1 MSIRYI
7 KQLILIIFFS
17 LFSILNANS
26 EIVKSIEIIGNE
38 RVSSE
43 TIKLFSNAN
52 INESL
57 DNNDLNDMLKNLYDT
72 NFFKDVSVELNSN
85 ILKIK
90 VEENPIIE
98 NIIINGIKSDSLK
111 ENVTKNLKL
120 KARSSYNEVL
130 LNSDK
135 NILRSS
141 LKDAGYYFANIDVET
156 IDLGDKKIDIIINI
170 DPGKK
175 SKIKKISFLGDKKFK
190 DGKLKSLIVSEEYKF
205 WKFISGKK
213 YLNENMVNFDT
224 KLLKNFYR
232 NKGFYNVQINSSFA
246 KLLNDDEFEL
256 IYNINANSII
266 YFGNINL
273 DLPEDYEKD
282 NFNKIFEIFEDIK
295 GKKYS
300 INLVEK
306 ILKEID
312 TITINEQ
319 YESINASVNEKIVN
333 DQLNL
338 TFKINE
344 TKKSYVSK
352 INILGNNI
360 TEESVIRNQLI
371 INEGDPF
378 NEILMT
384 KSINNIK
391 SLNFFRSVKNE
402 ILENDEFDKII
413 NIFVEEKPTGEIAAG
428 AGFGTSG
435 GTIFFSISEN
445 NYLGKGIR
453 VNTNLELSPE
463 SIKGI
468 FSTTNNNYK
477 NTNKSLSFAV
487 EADEVDQLTNNGY
500 KSNKM
505 GFSVST
511 DFEYLDD
518 FNLGIGTSSYY
529 ERIETD
535 NTASTRQKKQ
545 EGDYW
550 DTFLKLDMTYDKR
563 NQRFKPSDGFFSN
576 YHLDLPVLS
585 SNYTVTSGYNLK
597 HFSELY
603 ENNISTIGFS
613 IKGASSITNKDAKLS
628 ERLYVPSRNLRGFVR
643 GKVGPKDGE
652 DYIGGNYVS
661 TFNVTST
668 LPQIATNLQS
678 LDFSIFFDAANIWGV
693 DYDSTIDDSSKI
705 RSSVGLAVDWFT
717 PIGPLSFSFA
727 QDLSSHKNDKTEAFR
742 FNLGTTF

>member
-1 MSIRYI
+1 MISFSQ
-7 KQLILIIFFS
+7 KFLGFLIIFFFLFPKVSNSQSIKEIEITGNKRIPKETILMFSS
-17 LFSILNANS
+17 LS
-26 EIVKSIEIIGNE
+26 ETDDLTPDKVNDVLKTLYETNYFENIIVSIENDKLLI
-38 RVSSE
+38 RV
-43 TIKLFSNAN
+43 K
-52 INESL
+52 
-57 DNNDLNDMLKNLYDT
+57 
-72 NFFKDVSVELNSN
+72 
-85 ILKIK
+85 
-90 VEENPIIE
+90 ENPIIE
-98 NIIINGIKSDSLK
+98 NISFEGIKSKTLK
-111 ENVTKNLKL
+111 ENVLKNVKL
-120 KARSSYNEVL
+120 RSRSSYNQFL
-130 LNSDK
+130 LDNDK
-135 NILRSS
+135 KSIIYS
-141 LKDAGYYFANIDVET
+141 LKNYGYYKPSVE
-156 IDLGDKKIDIIINI
+156 IFVENLSDNKVNVDFKIDI
-170 DPGKK
+170 GSKA
-175 SKIKKISFLGDKKFK
+175 KIKKITFLGDKVFK
-190 DGKLKSLIVSEEYKF
+190 DNKLKNIIISEEYKF

-246 KLLNDDEFEL
+246 KLLNNDEFEL

-282 NFNKIFEIFEDIK
+282 NFNKIFKIFEDIK

-344 TKKSYVSK
+344 TEKSYVSK

-371 INEGDPF
+371 IDEGDPF

>member
-1 MSIRYI
+1 MFSSLSETDDITPDKVNDVLKSLYETNYFEN
-7 KQLILIIFFS
+7 II
-17 LFSILNANS
+17 
-26 EIVKSIEIIGNE
+26 VSIENDKLLI
-38 RVSSE
+38 RV
-43 TIKLFSNAN
+43 K
-52 INESL
+52 
-57 DNNDLNDMLKNLYDT
+57 
-72 NFFKDVSVELNSN
+72 
-85 ILKIK
+85 
-90 VEENPIIE
+90 ENPIIE
-98 NIIINGIKSDSLK
+98 NISFEGIKSKTLK
-111 ENVTKNLKL
+111 ENVLKNVKL
-120 KARSSYNEVL
+120 RSRSSYNQFL
-130 LNSDK
+130 LDNDK
-135 NILRSS
+135 KSIIYS
-141 LKDAGYYFANIDVET
+141 LKNYGYYKPSVE
-156 IDLGDKKIDIIINI
+156 IFVENLSDNKVNVDFKIDI
-170 DPGKK
+170 GSKA
-175 SKIKKISFLGDKKFK
+175 KIKKITFLGDKVFK
-190 DGKLKSLIVSEEYKF
+190 DNKLKNIIISEEYKF

-246 KLLNDDEFEL
+246 KLLNNDEFEL

-282 NFNKIFEIFEDIK
+282 NFNKIFKIFEDIK

-312 TITINEQ
+312 TITIKEQ

-344 TKKSYVSK
+344 TEKSYVSK

-371 INEGDPF
+371 IDEGDPF